1 MASPLS
7 MEHVVRCAVQYG
19 IIELYTRWYCSLEPR
34 GRGGMNNRNGMGI
47 SCMIQIAISFP
58 YYCGQKRLN
67 CWLQEMSRI
76 ETFVM
81 FFLDLALELVHVKGD
96 GENLP
101 VPFAITA
108 IYSKE
113 RISDDTF

>member
-1 MASPLS
+1 
-7 MEHVVRCAVQYG
+7 
-19 IIELYTRWYCSLEPR
+19 
-34 GRGGMNNRNGMGI
+34 
-47 SCMIQIAISFP
+47 
-58 YYCGQKRLN
+58 
-67 CWLQEMSRI
+67 MSRI